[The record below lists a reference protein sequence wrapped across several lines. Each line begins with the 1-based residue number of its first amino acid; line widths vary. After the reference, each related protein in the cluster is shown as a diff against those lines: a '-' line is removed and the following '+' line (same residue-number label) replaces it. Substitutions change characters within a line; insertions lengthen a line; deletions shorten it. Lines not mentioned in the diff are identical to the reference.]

1 MQQAQ
6 TLLVAYNNALE
17 RVGIFDKM
25 ANGTFVKSDIDNLK
39 ITKEDFEQAI
49 NNFVKEGQIK
59 ERKKIGYN

>member
-1 MQQAQ
+1 
-6 TLLVAYNNALE
+6 
-17 RVGIFDKM
+17 M

-49 NNFVKEGQIK
+49 NNFVKEGQVK